1 LIQIAIDVP
10 GGDLP
15 PWERLFGCALAYL
28 ENSDLFF
35 HFYGDSFIIETA
47 LQDYPQLPKDHFS
60 VHHAPLMMEMGE
72 SPSHILKQKKD
83 SSLAQAILSVH
94 TGESQAIISAGNTGA
109 QMAGSLFFLG
119 RIASIERPSIAI
131 SFPTLTSQAL
141 LIDAGANSDSK
152 PDHLLDSAK
161 IGVLYAEKV
170 LHMPHPTVGLINN
183 GTEAEKGNLL
193 TKSAFPLLKE
203 QIPNFIGFVETRNLF
218 SGAADIYI
226 TDGFTGNIIL
236 KTIEG
241 TASSLFTLMKQEF
254 SHSWKSKIGAWLL
267 KKNFRTIKKRMDYR
281 SYGGAP
287 LLGVNGISIIC
298 HGSSDA
304 VAFKNAVIRASE
316 MIQMNW
322 LDKIVHPV

>member
-1 LIQIAIDVP
+1 
-10 GGDLP
+10 
-15 PWERLFGCALAYL
+15 
-28 ENSDLFF
+28 
-35 HFYGDSFIIETA
+35 
-47 LQDYPQLPKDHFS
+47 
-60 VHHAPLMMEMGE
+60 
-72 SPSHILKQKKD
+72 
-83 SSLAQAILSVH
+83 
-94 TGESQAIISAGNTGA
+94 
-109 QMAGSLFFLG
+109 
-119 RIASIERPSIAI
+119 
-131 SFPTLTSQAL
+131 
-141 LIDAGANSDSK
+141 
-152 PDHLLDSAK
+152 
-161 IGVLYAEKV
+161 
-170 LHMPHPTVGLINN
+170 
-183 GTEAEKGNLL
+183 
-193 TKSAFPLLKE
+193 
-203 QIPNFIGFVETRNLF
+203 LF